1 MTPDQYQLA
10 AWRFARPSV
19 REGDKA
25 QDHARYGLL
34 AEIGELAAI
43 YQKSVRDGVPVD
55 RDRVRAELGD
65 VLWYVAACA
74 TLSDLKMSDLGMHAP
89 QPGLS
94 MLQLVQAATWHS
106 LTTLPGLVAEIAG
119 RHGLGLAEVMEA
131 NVDKLARRAAT
142 STIGGSGEDRAAAA
156 ASERAAVV
164 AWLRSEADRLQ
175 ELHLSSALAVD
186 RAAAAIETG
195 LHRESA
201 P

>member
-142 STIGGSGEDRAAAA
+142 GTIGGSGEDRAAAV

-164 AWLRSEADRLQ
+164 RYLQ
-175 ELHLSSALAVD
+175 HLPEVCAACCDAALSD
-186 RAAAAIETG
+186 AIDSIDAG
-195 LHRESA
+195 AHREQS
-201 P
+201 